1 MANINFAEHDNEVV
15 TAFTATIPPSQT
27 VRLNRPLNL
36 LLSLDTVRAYQKAVL
51 KHNNNQDQRSYMLSS
66 MTNGCIPKGIHDQSK
81 FRLSFPN
88 PVLELTCQQLFYF
101 AASRASDVIRNSLA
115 QKVSSLRQSVFK
127 LDQQLKQTL
136 TEKEYHRVLEHTGK
150 LVGKQRQDNE
160 TRHKR
165 KLERDCKDCNHYIP
179 WQSYANISQRKKR
192 KSRIV
197 KKAPRQPSKKLKRRS
212 IRSFPTTTSSLELPA
227 LNTSECPP
235 PVINLLSSTSL
246 SGGHFGIFTKG
257 PKFVPTPP
265 KADFA
270 EFQEDIR
277 IWKNRLRWAIHHDS
291 KESTSNESEHSEQ
304 PHIAVETSLIKTNK
318 SKFDAPISK
327 NLALELFLQKIDE
340 DIKEHKE
347 KKVLGDNLT
356 KDERKALRE
365 MKNWKTTIIRPYDK
379 GVGFIIDDLE
389 NYKARIIKEISNP
402 AIYSKV
408 TDVAGAIPAINNR
421 IQDWIERFRE
431 ELSPKL
437 QTWMIDKNA
446 GFGYFYMNYKAHK
459 PEKGYPG
466 RMITSGCG
474 SPTERLSSWCEY
486 YLKPLMTKLSFRLE
500 DTSHFLR
507 KLLIYNE
514 KRLCED
520 DPRPIILCSWDIEA
534 MYPNITNELGL
545 AACRLLLDQ
554 RETLE
559 PSTDCI
565 MEAIQI
571 TLEENIAQFGD
582 IVVKQCDGTAMGPHH
597 ACSYADAAADLAIDQ
612 KVMDPLTN
620 PLNHCIDDWSR
631 FRDDILCV
639 WTGSETELLNFN
651 EWLNNLHP
659 RLKFTME
666 YSKNSVVF
674 LDLRLS
680 IAGPMIITEMY
691 SKSSDTHAYLMP
703 TSCHPS
709 HICRNIPKGVMK
721 RVKRNCTD
729 QDACLRG
736 YEEYRNH
743 LQKRGY
749 NEGLVQKAIDE
760 ANATSR
766 EQLLGLV
773 EKEDNYP
780 SAPRKQFPLVIKF
793 NPRLPPMS
801 KFINRH
807 LTVLE
812 LTNQTKSL
820 FNKSSLFVSYRMEK
834 NILNMITSN
843 KFKSDT
849 PVVAS
854 STQGTTPTVQLPD
867 DPSWGCKPCP
877 KTCTLCK
884 HFLREATTFTSPK
897 TSQIYKI
904 KSHIDCNTK
913 NVVYLISDLKCE
925 SIFYIGY
932 TTDCMAVRWRNHKS
946 HIKKGIK
953 SCELASHF
961 EQLSE
966 SIHKLDKSSQSTFT
980 SQLSE
985 HLSVVLIECV
995 KPRPGTDVET
1005 TLKEREDFWQGALK
1019 STPLFGGI
1027 NKRTNKT
1034 RARK

>member
-15 TAFTATIPPSQT
+15 TALTATIPPSQT

-192 KSRIV
+192 RSRIV

-235 PVINLLSSTSL
+235 PVINLSPSINLT
-246 SGGHFGIFTKG
+246 GGHFGIFTKG

-304 PHIAVETSLIKTNK
+304 PHIAVETSLIKSNK

-474 SPTERLSSWCEY
+474 SPTERLSSW
-486 YLKPLMTKLSFRLE
+486 LLSDFTHLHA
-500 DTSHFLR
+500 TALLACPCCAAVY
-507 KLLIYNE
+507 KLLYTVYTMGDTVPDISAIDLDVLKDVGADLNSWIENLKTTMKCKSHQEVTVE
-514 KRLCED
+514 KLMKPGTTE
-520 DPRPIILCSWDIEA
+520 
-534 MYPNITNELGL
+534 
-545 AACRLLLDQ
+545 
-554 RETLE
+554 ETLAKILFE
-559 PSTDCI
+559 GYQTVYSHRHTFESTRVCVEKLKSELIAAQRSVVKLQQQILEAQAKQLKQVTTVVNSAVDKGI
-565 MEAIQI
+565 RSYSQIVSETIEKSVPVFTEDKLKKVVQEAI
-571 TLEENIAQFGD
+571 LD
-582 IVVKQCDGTAMGPHH
+582 RM
-597 ACSYADAAADLAIDQ
+597 SLA
-612 KVMDPLTN
+612 
-620 PLNHCIDDWSR
+620 R
-631 FRDDILCV
+631 
-639 WTGSETELLNFN
+639 
-651 EWLNNLHP
+651 
-659 RLKFTME
+659 
-666 YSKNSVVF
+666 
-674 LDLRLS
+674 
-680 IAGPMIITEMY
+680 A
-691 SKSSDTHAYLMP
+691 
-703 TSCHPS
+703 
-709 HICRNIPKGVMK
+709 
-721 RVKRNCTD
+721 
-729 QDACLRG
+729 
-736 YEEYRNH
+736 
-743 LQKRGY
+743 
-749 NEGLVQKAIDE
+749 
-760 ANATSR
+760 
-766 EQLLGLV
+766 
-773 EKEDNYP
+773 
-780 SAPRKQFPLVIKF
+780 
-793 NPRLPPMS
+793 
-801 KFINRH
+801 
-807 LTVLE
+807 
-812 LTNQTKSL
+812 
-820 FNKSSLFVSYRMEK
+820 
-834 NILNMITSN
+834 
-843 KFKSDT
+843 
-849 PVVAS
+849 
-854 STQGTTPTVQLPD
+854 
-867 DPSWGCKPCP
+867 
-877 KTCTLCK
+877 
-884 HFLREATTFTSPK
+884 
-897 TSQIYKI
+897 
-904 KSHIDCNTK
+904 
-913 NVVYLISDLKCE
+913 
-925 SIFYIGY
+925 
-932 TTDCMAVRWRNHKS
+932 
-946 HIKKGIK
+946 
-953 SCELASHF
+953 
-961 EQLSE
+961 
-966 SIHKLDKSSQSTFT
+966 
-980 SQLSE
+980 
-985 HLSVVLIECV
+985 
-995 KPRPGTDVET
+995 
-1005 TLKEREDFWQGALK
+1005 ER
-1019 STPLFGGI
+1019 
-1027 NKRTNKT
+1027 
-1034 RARK
+1034 